1 MNLNEII
8 KELETCQLNTSIQ
21 LNNNLIDSNELET
34 KLIQQNKELINSIKK
49 LTSDKS
55 ELRSAILR
63 LEEELWTFRNRKPEP
78 QQHTLSD
85 HDREK
90 VIFTYILKEF
100 ELKHTSIGFKSV
112 QFYGF

>member
-21 LNNNLIDSNELET
+21 LNNNLIDSSELEV

-55 ELRSAILR
+55 ELRSAIIK
-63 LEEELWTFRNRKPEP
+63 LEEELWTLRNRKPEP
-78 QQHTLSD
+78 QHHILSD

-90 VIFTYILKEF
+90 VIIKAYLFHFLK
-100 ELKHTSIGFKSV
+100 LN
-112 QFYGF
+112 